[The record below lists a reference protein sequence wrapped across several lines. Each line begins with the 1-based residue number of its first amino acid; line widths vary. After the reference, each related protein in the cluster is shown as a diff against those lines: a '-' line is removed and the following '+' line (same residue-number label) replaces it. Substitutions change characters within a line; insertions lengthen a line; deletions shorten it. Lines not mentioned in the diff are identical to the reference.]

1 MTQTQST
8 SLLNRKQAAEF
19 LGISVGTLEVWA
31 ATKRYNLPYIKVG
44 RLAKYRLSDL
54 EQFIESRRVNG
65 QPE

>member
-1 MTQTQST
+1 MTQTLST
-8 SLLNRKQAAEF
+8 NLLNRKQAAEF

-44 RLAKYRLSDL
+44 RLANYRLSDL
-54 EQFIESRRVNG
+54 QQFIESRRVNG